1 MKIDSL
7 NELRGAFAV
16 WRRGKRH
23 ARVAVPAE
31 LMERARRA
39 AEVHGVKEVVRAIRV
54 ERSRLFRRP
63 RGEVSAATRSTPAA
77 AVVPALPRGWS

>member
-31 LMERARRA
+31 
-39 AEVHGVKEVVRAIRV
+39 EV
-54 ERSRLFRRP
+54 
-63 RGEVSAATRSTPAA
+63 
-77 AVVPALPRGWS
+77 